1 MKRTILQLIKFGIV
15 GACAAIVDVGVL
27 VALRELLK
35 LDVLLSSA
43 VSFSVSVVVN
53 YFLSMRF
60 VFKGKEQEFL
70 REFLIFV
77 ALSVGGLGLNQL
89 IMWLGVK
96 YLPLHYL
103 GVKLFAMIFV
113 PVYNFVTRKIF
124 LEEKEVRKQ
133 GGSVGNV
140 DKTAK

>member
-1 MKRTILQLIKFGIV
+1 MKKTIFQLIKFGIV
-15 GACAAIVDVGVL
+15 GVVAAIVDVGVL

-60 VFKGKEQEFL
+60 VFKGKKQGVL
-70 REFLIFV
+70 REFVIFV
-77 ALSVGGLGLNQL
+77 VLSVGGLGLNQL

-96 YLPLHYL
+96 FLPLHYL

-124 LEEKEVRKQ
+124 LEEKDA
-133 GGSVGNV
+133 GGEG
-140 DKTAK
+140 

>member
-1 MKRTILQLIKFGIV
+1 MKKTIFQLIKFGIV
-15 GACAAIVDVGVL
+15 GVVAAIVDVGVL

-60 VFKGKEQEFL
+60 VFKGKKQGVL
-70 REFLIFV
+70 REFVIFV
-77 ALSVGGLGLNQL
+77 VLSVGGLGLNQL

-96 YLPLHYL
+96 FLPLH
-103 GVKLFAMIFV
+103 
-113 PVYNFVTRKIF
+113 
-124 LEEKEVRKQ
+124 
-133 GGSVGNV
+133 
-140 DKTAK
+140 

>member
-1 MKRTILQLIKFGIV
+1 MKKTIFQLIKFGIV
-15 GACAAIVDVGVL
+15 GVVAAIVDVGVL

-60 VFKGKEQEFL
+60 VFKGKKQGVL
-70 REFLIFV
+70 REFVIFV
-77 ALSVGGLGLNQL
+77 VLSVGGLGLNQL

-96 YLPLHYL
+96 FLPLHYL

-124 LEEKEVRKQ
+124 LEEKDAGVE
-133 GGSVGNV
+133 G
-140 DKTAK
+140 

>member
-1 MKRTILQLIKFGIV
+1 MKKTIFQLIKFGIV
-15 GACAAIVDVGVL
+15 GVVAAIVDVGVL

-60 VFKGKEQEFL
+60 VFKGKKQGVL
-70 REFLIFV
+70 REFVIFV
-77 ALSVGGLGLNQL
+77 VLSVGGLGLNQL
-89 IMWLGVK
+89 ILWLGVK
-96 YLPLHYL
+96 FLPLHYL

-124 LEEKEVRKQ
+124 LEEKDA
-133 GGSVGNV
+133 GGEG
-140 DKTAK
+140 

>member
-1 MKRTILQLIKFGIV
+1 MRKLKKTIFQLIKFGIV
-15 GACAAIVDVGVL
+15 GVVAAIVDVGVL

-60 VFKGKEQEFL
+60 VFKGKKQGVL
-70 REFLIFV
+70 REFVIFV
-77 ALSVGGLGLNQL
+77 VLSVGGLGLNQL

-96 YLPLHYL
+96 FLPLHYL

-124 LEEKEVRKQ
+124 LEEKDA
-133 GGSVGNV
+133 GGEG
-140 DKTAK
+140 